1 MLDDVSVLT
10 TGSAA
15 SRRPKRPWTPV
26 QTLASVD
33 SRPASTRS
41 DRSITSVSLNESF
54 RRRKHRYPP
63 YKPGTFG
70 CARRFPPDEQRI
82 SPIGGVEL
90 GWPGKTRRRRFIN
103 TSPWLAPRRDDAHSF
118 TRDARVKLSEDDG
131 SLLSAWS
138 PDSQARPAGRRSL
151 VSQPST
157 LSVRSR
163 CSTPVERRRQ
173 ATREATN
180 PQRLR
185 AANAK
190 LKKRQAARDV
200 LYLYERRF
208 EVPFAEPCINGD
220 NRPITAPGNCWLEKS
235 MLLPQPAT
243 STRLR
248 HNVERPRANY
258 HRRDGRPKTPGAGR
272 ARRHES
278 KWFQTLGLARSIALR
293 A

>member
-1 MLDDVSVLT
+1 MDDVSVLT
-10 TGSAA
+10 TGSVA
-15 SRRPKRPWTPV
+15 SRSRPKRPWTPV

-63 YKPGTFG
+63 YTPGTFG

-138 PDSQARPAGRRSL
+138 PDSQTRPAGRRSL

-157 LSVRSR
+157 FSVRSR

-208 EVPFAEPCINGD
+208 EVPFAEPCMNGD

-258 HRRDGRPKTPGAGR
+258 RRRDGRPKTPGAGR

>member
-1 MLDDVSVLT
+1 MPS
-10 TGSAA
+10 
-15 SRRPKRPWTPV
+15 SRR
-26 QTLASVD
+26 
-33 SRPASTRS
+33 
-41 DRSITSVSLNESF
+41 
-54 RRRKHRYPP
+54 
-63 YKPGTFG
+63 
-70 CARRFPPDEQRI
+70 RI
-82 SPIGGVEL
+82 DGVEDDAMIQHERAVKFSFL
-90 GWPGKTRRRRFIN
+90 HRRRRRFIN

-200 LYLYERRF
+200 LYLYERRDAVSLRRRRVVSHPTQYGLEAF
-208 EVPFAEPCINGD
+208 DVCCWCGLLYALVRSVRPRPVGPPGVPRVERLLRGVRLLRGD
-220 NRPITAPGNCWLEKS
+220 RRGPRRPVRAAAGVNTVVNQFFFPKK
-235 MLLPQPAT
+235 P
-243 STRLR
+243 RLR
-248 HNVERPRANY
+248 AACAARA
-258 HRRDGRPKTPGAGR
+258 
-272 ARRHES
+272 S
-278 KWFQTLGLARSIALR
+278 
-293 A
+293 

>member
-1 MLDDVSVLT
+1 MDDVSVLT
-10 TGSAA
+10 TGSVA
-15 SRRPKRPWTPV
+15 SRSRPKRPWTPV

-54 RRRKHRYPP
+54 RRRKHLYPP

-138 PDSQARPAGRRSL
+138 PDSQTRPAGRRSL

-157 LSVRSR
+157 FSVRSR

-173 ATREATN
+173 ATREATS

-208 EVPFAEPCINGD
+208 EVPFAEPCMNGD

>member
-1 MLDDVSVLT
+1 MDDVSVLT
-10 TGSAA
+10 TGSVA
-15 SRRPKRPWTPV
+15 SRSRPKRPWTPV

-63 YKPGTFG
+63 YTPGTFG

-157 LSVRSR
+157 FSVRSR

-208 EVPFAEPCINGD
+208 EVPFAEPCMNGD

-258 HRRDGRPKTPGAGR
+258 RRRDGRPKTPGAGR

>member
-138 PDSQARPAGRRSL
+138 PDSQTRPAGRRSL

-208 EVPFAEPCINGD
+208 EVPFAEPCMNGD

-248 HNVERPRANY
+248 HNVERPRANHY
-258 HRRDGRPKTPGAGR
+258 QRDGRPKTPGAGR

-278 KWFQTLGLARSIALR
+278 KWFQTLGLARSIPLR

>member
-1 MLDDVSVLT
+1 MTIL
-10 TGSAA
+10 
-15 SRRPKRPWTPV
+15 
-26 QTLASVD
+26 
-33 SRPASTRS
+33 
-41 DRSITSVSLNESF
+41 F
-54 RRRKHRYPP
+54 R
-63 YKPGTFG
+63 T
-70 CARRFPPDEQRI
+70 Q
-82 SPIGGVEL
+82 
-90 GWPGKTRRRRFIN
+90 
-103 TSPWLAPRRDDAHSF
+103 APRRDDAHSF

-157 LSVRSR
+157 FSVRSR

-208 EVPFAEPCINGD
+208 EVPFEEPCINGD

-258 HRRDGRPKTPGAGR
+258 RRRDGRPKTPGAGR

>member
-90 GWPGKTRRRRFIN
+90 EWPWKLRRRRFIN

-258 HRRDGRPKTPGAGR
+258 RRRDGRPKTPGAGR

>member
-41 DRSITSVSLNESF
+41 DRSITSVTLNESF

-90 GWPGKTRRRRFIN
+90 EWPWKTRRRRFIN

-138 PDSQARPAGRRSL
+138 PDSQTRPAGRRSL

-248 HNVERPRANY
+248 HNVERPRANFR
-258 HRRDGRPKTPGAGR
+258 RRDGRPKTPGAGR

>member
-1 MLDDVSVLT
+1 
-10 TGSAA
+10 
-15 SRRPKRPWTPV
+15 
-26 QTLASVD
+26 
-33 SRPASTRS
+33 
-41 DRSITSVSLNESF
+41 
-54 RRRKHRYPP
+54 
-63 YKPGTFG
+63 
-70 CARRFPPDEQRI
+70 
-82 SPIGGVEL
+82 L

-103 TSPWLAPRRDDAHSF
+103 TSPWLAPRRDEAHSF

-138 PDSQARPAGRRSL
+138 PDSQTRPAGRRSL

-173 ATREATN
+173 ATREAMN

-208 EVPFAEPCINGD
+208 EVPFAEPCINGE
-220 NRPITAPGNCWLEKS
+220 NRPITASGNCWLEKS

-258 HRRDGRPKTPGAGR
+258 RRRDGRPKTPGAGR

>member
-1 MLDDVSVLT
+1 MTVL
-10 TGSAA
+10 
-15 SRRPKRPWTPV
+15 
-26 QTLASVD
+26 
-33 SRPASTRS
+33 
-41 DRSITSVSLNESF
+41 F
-54 RRRKHRYPP
+54 R
-63 YKPGTFG
+63 T
-70 CARRFPPDEQRI
+70 Q
-82 SPIGGVEL
+82 
-90 GWPGKTRRRRFIN
+90 
-103 TSPWLAPRRDDAHSF
+103 APRRDDAHSF

-138 PDSQARPAGRRSL
+138 PDSQTRPAGRRSI

-157 LSVRSR
+157 FSVRSR

-173 ATREATN
+173 ATREATA

-200 LYLYERRF
+200 LYLYERRDAVSLRRRRVVSHPTHRRRF
-208 EVPFAEPCINGD
+208 EVPFEEPCINGD

-278 KWFQTLGLARSIALR
+278 KWFATLGLARSIALR

>member
-41 DRSITSVSLNESF
+41 DRSITSVTLNESF

-70 CARRFPPDEQRI
+70 CARRFPPNEQRI
-82 SPIGGVEL
+82 APIGGVEL
-90 GWPGKTRRRRFIN
+90 AWPWKTRPRRFIN

-138 PDSQARPAGRRSL
+138 PDSQTRPAGRRSL

-157 LSVRSR
+157 FSVRSR

>member
-138 PDSQARPAGRRSL
+138 PDSQTRPAGRRSL

-157 LSVRSR
+157 FSVRSR

-173 ATREATN
+173 ATREAMK
-180 PQRLR
+180 PERLR
-185 AANAK
+185 TANAK

-258 HRRDGRPKTPGAGR
+258 RRRDGRPKTPGAGR

>member
-1 MLDDVSVLT
+1 MTSQPR
-10 TGSAA
+10 AP
-15 SRRPKRPWTPV
+15 SR
-26 QTLASVD
+26 
-33 SRPASTRS
+33 SRPSCR
-41 DRSITSVSLNESF
+41 
-54 RRRKHRYPP
+54 P
-63 YKPGTFG
+63 
-70 CARRFPPDEQRI
+70 
-82 SPIGGVEL
+82 
-90 GWPGKTRRRRFIN
+90 
-103 TSPWLAPRRDDAHSF
+103 
-118 TRDARVKLSEDDG
+118 
-131 SLLSAWS
+131 LL
-138 PDSQARPAGRRSL
+138 
-151 VSQPST
+151 
-157 LSVRSR
+157 RSR

-200 LYLYERRF
+200 LYLYERRDAVSLRRRRVVSHPTHRRRF

-258 HRRDGRPKTPGAGR
+258 RRRDGRPLRDLEGLLDLLEGCRAAAFIWMAREGLPVVGPAHVLGRRVPGHAQQLEGSLPRHATLAHDLWCVIHGVWMRMVLFAWLAVTTR
-272 ARRHES
+272 AV
-278 KWFQTLGLARSIALR
+278 
-293 A
+293 

>member
-90 GWPGKTRRRRFIN
+90 GWPGKLRRRRFIN

-138 PDSQARPAGRRSL
+138 PDSQTRPAGRRSL

-235 MLLPQPAT
+235 MLLPHPAT

-248 HNVERPRANY
+248 HNVERPRGNY

>member
-33 SRPASTRS
+33 SRPTSTRS

-90 GWPGKTRRRRFIN
+90 EWPWKTRRRRFIN

>member
-1 MLDDVSVLT
+1 MEPRFAD
-10 TGSAA
+10 AA
-15 SRRPKRPWTPV
+15 G
-26 QTLASVD
+26 
-33 SRPASTRS
+33 RPA
-41 DRSITSVSLNESF
+41 
-54 RRRKHRYPP
+54 
-63 YKPGTFG
+63 
-70 CARRFPPDEQRI
+70 
-82 SPIGGVEL
+82 
-90 GWPGKTRRRRFIN
+90 
-103 TSPWLAPRRDDAHSF
+103 LA
-118 TRDARVKLSEDDG
+118 
-131 SLLSAWS
+131 
-138 PDSQARPAGRRSL
+138 

-173 ATREATN
+173 ATREATR

-185 AANAK
+185 AANAT
-190 LKKRQAARDV
+190 LKKRQAARDA

-278 KWFQTLGLARSIALR
+278 KWFATLGLVRSIALR